1 MKSARQLCI
10 AILIVTA
17 IAALSIGYML
27 ISDNSGH
34 SLQLSFDDLKGSPF
48 ANYSLPGWII
58 LIAIGVFST
67 VAAFVSFRHD
77 KIYPYLIMA
86 VGSIM
91 LLFVVGE
98 IYIIQQFQLLQ
109 LMFGLIAVAL
119 LLLGNLIRKNLK
131 MVADHSDHNPSS
143 AKHPQKKSHYH
154 KHRKRGH

>member
-48 ANYSLPGWII
+48 ADYSLPGWII
-58 LIAIGVFST
+58 LIAIGVFSA
-67 VAAFVSFRHD
+67 VAAVVSFRHD

-86 VGSIM
+86 VGGIM

-131 MVADHSDHNPSS
+131 IVPEHSDHSSSS